1 MSLENNIPSVSYL
14 MESPLDRFINLVANY
29 CGYEGTTKELV
40 VNQVNPLF
48 LMDHA
53 EASKQNNPNWNQEMN
68 GPFVNYYWQDTC
80 IEPETLEDVEALD
93 VVYCEDDMNVIISTW
108 FFKLK

>member
-40 VNQVNPLF
+40 VN
-48 LMDHA
+48 
-53 EASKQNNPNWNQEMN
+53 
-68 GPFVNYYWQDTC
+68 
-80 IEPETLEDVEALD
+80 
-93 VVYCEDDMNVIISTW
+93 
-108 FFKLK
+108 

>member
-1 MSLENNIPSVSYL
+1 
-14 MESPLDRFINLVANY
+14 
-29 CGYEGTTKELV
+29 
-40 VNQVNPLF
+40 
-48 LMDHA
+48 
-53 EASKQNNPNWNQEMN
+53 MN